1 MRGDSGLRINTRER
15 HTLPPEGQAG
25 APRANTRRGLC
36 PRSGARALL
45 LHLRRARGRQRHTR
59 RTPPLRTSWH
69 ARSAALSATFF
80 LVYLFFFGSL
90 SKAEWRH
97 AAPSPAR
104 LGPTRVAPRHRSAW
118 APRSAISGRET
129 RAGCSSP
136 AGRAVARCRAR
147 VPLSAGRHAPPRAG
161 GSAARTRVRPAEIGP
176 RAPPAVSI
184 RAEYPPA
191 EGRRSLPRCLG
202 PAVRGS
208 LCADL
213 PPAHVRV
220 QCVRADGKPG
230 AAPDP
235 KHVILMGTVCGTIL
249 VLNEF
254 DLVTHRPMRCDSAR
268 LLAVL
273 LCTRTRTRCSVRL
286 LKLPPLNTRG
296 SCQWCCEWASLFSSQ

>member
-1 MRGDSGLRINTRER
+1 MRHGLTRGGGCAR
-15 HTLPPEGQAG
+15 GAG
-25 APRANTRRGLC
+25 RARCSYT
-36 PRSGARALL
+36 SDARA
-45 LHLRRARGRQRHTR
+45 AASATQDSRH
-59 RTPPLRTSWH
+59 LRTSWH
-69 ARSAALSATFF
+69 ARSAASVCLSFF

-254 DLVTHRPMRCDSAR
+254 DLVTHRPCDATALVSLPCCCARARAHVARCD
-268 LLAVL
+268 
-273 LCTRTRTRCSVRL
+273 C
-286 LKLPPLNTRG
+286 
-296 SCQWCCEWASLFSSQ
+296 